1 MADATK
7 YGNAIEFDVDL
18 HSIYAAYLGL
28 FESSNTDWWDK
39 SWGGYFTTFNDF
51 LGFGWEVM
59 VVVDSGT
66 GKPHIAVRREQI
78 ALFAKMIR
86 TRFGESLPKDPPTT
100 LPLDPVPT
108 RNLSLR
114 RLITIRD
121 LTSYRK
127 LAQTLPAAELSYLR
141 TRVRSGEV
149 GVAEQL
155 FYAGGSSGERDTG
168 GVGVRD
174 NGVGYTFACVKTTWW
189 EKGGSP
195 YGLVPGVGRTQ
206 GGKSAQSGKGLILEI
221 GVATLRCA
229 NLRAVNVWPPI
240 PDENYRKS
248 HYIVEEWVDKR
259 ANVNPPNYPRAYAF
273 GNSRFV
279 AEKDVEKILDANVGA
294 LASQEADSHPNT
306 LVLLTLGDPP
316 PLPLPA
322 SSTLPSNILHLD
334 VFALELNLLKRAQS
348 QGLPGIPDRH
358 HPLTS
363 LGALLQTLQIPIAPF
378 APLGNAGNEA
388 YYTLLAFQKLMMGE
402 TRLPEMLFRQPE
414 PYMNGIPYPSYSSFP
429 SSGSMQFAPPY
440 SPLPMPVMPAAGRSR
455 LDSSTSGRRS
465 EFAPP
470 SFPSSPT
477 GSYSR
482 RASDQPRPR
491 PASMGDALA
500 GTGMASAP
508 GTPGRPSPREFESGS
523 GSAPNTV
530 RAERKSMARSQTV
543 FWDESSYAQ
552 SPPPDNRRRDSH
564 TSFKEPIRPNMT
576 GNSSGSEGPRGRSTN
591 QNNSNGQLPP
601 SALRSGITPSGSSRS
616 ISWEGTTSGSNTNGN
631 GSRASSVH
639 GLPISN
645 SNGNS
650 RQSGLRVSGSS
661 STNLAKSGGGAKGG
675 SEGTGSSTK
684 LSTDSSGENK
694 SHQQP
699 PQPTRKGSK
708 PPGGLS
714 EDDTSNN
721 HKKAKEKEK
730 GSGGGNGN
738 GNGKSKMKSEKSVKD
753 FAGALARFWVG

>member
-1 MADATK
+1 MTDTTK
-7 YGNAIEFDVDL
+7 YGNAVDFDVDL

-114 RLITIRD
+114 KLITIRD

-127 LAQTLPAAELSYLR
+127 LAQTLPSAELSYLR
-141 TRVRSGEV
+141 ARVRNGEV

-174 NGVGYTFACVKTTWW
+174 NGVGYTFACVKSTWW

-195 YGLVPGVGRTQ
+195 YGLIPGIGRTQ
-206 GGKSAQSGKGLILEI
+206 GSKNSQNGKGLVLEV

-229 NLRAVNVWPPI
+229 NLRAVNVWPPV

-259 ANVNPPNYPRAYAF
+259 ANISPPNHPRAYAF
-273 GNSRFV
+273 GTSRFI

-294 LASQEADSHPNT
+294 LASQEGDSNANT
-306 LVLLTLGDPP
+306 LVLLTLGDPQ

-334 VFALELNLLKRAQS
+334 VLALELNLLKRAQD
-348 QGLPGIPDRH
+348 QDLPGIPDRH
-358 HPLTS
+358 QPLNS
-363 LGALLQTLQIPIAPF
+363 LAALLQTLQIPVTPF

-402 TRLPEMLFRQPE
+402 TRLPEMLFQQPF
-414 PYMNGIPYPSYSSFP
+414 NGGMSYPSYSPFP
-429 SSGSMQFAPPY
+429 TSESMQFLPY
-440 SPLPMPVMPAAGRSR
+440 SPLPMPPVMPAAGRSR
-455 LDSSTSGRRS
+455 RDSSGSGRQLDFR
-465 EFAPP
+465 PP
-470 SFPSSPT
+470 SYPSSPA
-477 GSYSR
+477 SSHSR
-482 RASDQPRPR
+482 RITEQTRPR
-491 PASMGDALA
+491 PASMGDPL
-500 GTGMASAP
+500 SSSSVINRSR
-508 GTPGRPSPREFESGS
+508 TPDSQRHRTDYQNGDGY
-523 GSAPNTV
+523 GSAPNTIKV
-530 RAERKSMARSQTV
+530 ERKPIARSQTV

-552 SPPPDNRRRDSH
+552 SPPPDQRRQDVRRRENS
-564 TSFKEPIRPNMT
+564 SSIMRPNVT
-576 GNSSGSEGPRGRSTN
+576 GNSNSSGSEGVRTRST
-591 QNNSNGQLPP
+591 GQLPP

-616 ISWEGTTSGSNTNGN
+616 ISWEGNAIDSSNKD
-631 GSRASSVH
+631 GSRSYTSLN
-639 GLPISN
+639 GLQGSTSN
-645 SNGNS
+645 L
-650 RQSGLRVSGSS
+650 RQIRASGSS
-661 STNLAKSGGGAKGG
+661 TTNLSKSLSNNNYNNYIKNGNAG
-675 SEGTGSSTK
+675 SEGTDTGSSTK
-684 LSTDSSGENK
+684 LSTESSGENK
-694 SHQQP
+694 PPKQQHK
-699 PQPTRKGSK
+699 QAQQSRKGFKQSI
-708 PPGGLS
+708 
-714 EDDTSNN
+714 EEEVNN
-721 HKKAKEKEK
+721 KDKKEKEK
-730 GSGGGNGN
+730 M
-738 GNGKSKMKSEKSVKD
+738 GKNKLKSEKSVKD
-753 FAGALARFWVG
+753 IAGALARFWVG

>member
-7 YGNAIEFDVDL
+7 YGNAIDFDVDL

-100 LPLDPVPT
+100 LPLEPVPT

-114 RLITIRD
+114 RLITLRD

-141 TRVRSGEV
+141 TRVKAGEV

-155 FYAGGSSGERDTG
+155 FYAGGSSGERDTS

-174 NGVGYTFACVKTTWW
+174 NGVGYTFACVKTIWW

-248 HYIVEEWVDKR
+248 HFIVEEWVDKR

-334 VFALELNLLKRAQS
+334 VFALELNLLRRAQD
-348 QGLPGIPDRH
+348 QGLPGLPDRH

-414 PYMNGIPYPSYSSFP
+414 PYMNGMSYPSYSPFP
-429 SSGSMQFAPPY
+429 TSGSMQFSAPY
-440 SPLPMPVMPAAGRSR
+440 SPLPMPVMPAAGGRSR
-455 LDSSTSGRRS
+455 RDSSGSGRAF

-477 GSYSR
+477 SSYAR
-482 RASDQPRPR
+482 RASEQSRPR
-491 PASMGDALA
+491 PASMGDALTDTA
-500 GTGMASAP
+500 IASAP
-508 GTPGRPSPREFESGS
+508 GTPRRVTREASS

-552 SPPPDNRRRDSH
+552 SPPPDRGRDND
-564 TSFKEPIRPNMT
+564 KPIRPSMT

-591 QNNSNGQLPP
+591 HINTNGNGLPP
-601 SALRSGITPSGSSRS
+601 SALRSGMTPSGSSRS
-616 ISWEGTTSGSNTNGN
+616 ISWEGTNSGSNTNGN

-639 GLPISN
+639 GLPIST
-645 SNGNS
+645 GTS

-661 STNLAKSGGGAKGG
+661 STNLAKSNQGG

-684 LSTDSSGENK
+684 LSADSSGENK
-694 SHQQP
+694 RTGPQTNQP
-699 PQPTRKGSK
+699 QKPVRKGSK

-714 EDDTSNN
+714 EDETNV
-721 HKKAKEKEK
+721 KKDKN
-730 GSGGGNGN
+730 GG
-738 GNGKSKMKSEKSVKD
+738 GKSKMKSEKSVKD
-753 FAGALARFWVG
+753 LAGALARFWVG

>member
-114 RLITIRD
+114 RLIIIRD
-121 LTSYRK
+121 LTTYRK

-155 FYAGGSSGERDTG
+155 FYAGGNSGERDTG

-259 ANVNPPNYPRAYAF
+259 ANVNPPNHPRAYAF
-273 GNSRFV
+273 GTSRFV
-279 AEKDVEKILDANVGA
+279 AEKDVEKILDANAAA

-306 LVLLTLGDPP
+306 LVLLTLGDPQ

-334 VFALELNLLKRAQS
+334 VFALELNLLRRAQS

-402 TRLPEMLFRQPE
+402 TRLPEMLFRQPK
-414 PYMNGIPYPSYSSFP
+414 PYMNGMPYPSYSSFP

-455 LDSSTSGRRS
+455 RDSSTSGRRS

-530 RAERKSMARSQTV
+530 RAERRSMARSQTV

-552 SPPPDNRRRDSH
+552 SPPPDNRQRDGS
-564 TSFKEPIRPNMT
+564 TSSFKEPIRPNMT

-591 QNNSNGQLPP
+591 HNNSNGQLPP
-601 SALRSGITPSGSSRS
+601 SALCSGITPSGSSRS
-616 ISWEGTTSGSNTNGN
+616 ISWEGTASGSNTNGK

-650 RQSGLRVSGSS
+650 RLSGMRVSGNS

-694 SHQQP
+694 SRQQP
-699 PQPTRKGSK
+699 PQTTRKGSK
-708 PPGGLS
+708 PPPGGGLS

-730 GSGGGNGN
+730 GSGGGNG
-738 GNGKSKMKSEKSVKD
+738 KSKMKSEKSVKD
-753 FAGALARFWVG
+753 LAGALARFWVG